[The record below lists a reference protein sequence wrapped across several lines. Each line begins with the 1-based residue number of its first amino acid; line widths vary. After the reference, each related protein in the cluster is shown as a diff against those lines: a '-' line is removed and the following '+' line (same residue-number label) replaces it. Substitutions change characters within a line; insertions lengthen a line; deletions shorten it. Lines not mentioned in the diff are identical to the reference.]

1 MRRLWH
7 HVEEEPVGA
16 SSARAQPSHMRM
28 EWVKNTSGEEQVW
41 NEGHMELIAEMSRT
55 RRAAPVSTP
64 GNRAGWRAGVAA
76 GSRTPEGPL

>member
-1 MRRLWH
+1 M
-7 HVEEEPVGA
+7 EEEPVGA
-16 SSARAQPSHMRM
+16 SSARAWPSHMRM
-28 EWVKNTSGEEQVW
+28 EWVKNTRGEEQVW

-64 GNRAGWRAGVAA
+64 GSRAGVAA